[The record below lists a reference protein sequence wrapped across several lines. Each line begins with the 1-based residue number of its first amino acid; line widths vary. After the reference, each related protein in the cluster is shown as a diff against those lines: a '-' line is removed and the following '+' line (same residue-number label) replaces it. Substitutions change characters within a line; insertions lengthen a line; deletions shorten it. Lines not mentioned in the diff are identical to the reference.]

1 MKGILIDR
9 FGRNINYLRVSIT
22 DRCNL
27 RCIYCNP
34 EANIIYKNQQQILT
48 YEEILK
54 IVKVCVDLGITKI
67 RLTGG
72 EPLVRKDVVCLVS
85 LLSKI
90 KGIEDLSLTTNGV
103 FLEAYAKDLKKA
115 GLKRINI
122 SLDTLDREK
131 YKFITKFDG
140 LHKVLNG
147 INKSLEIG
155 FYPIKIN
162 VVVMKNINE
171 DEIIEFAKLT
181 LKEPL
186 HIRFIE
192 YMPIGCTKDEWEEK
206 FVPYNKIKNY
216 CQSLGV
222 LKEIKI
228 FDNNTAITSYQ
239 FENAKGTISFISPVS
254 KPFCDRCSRL
264 RLTSDGNLRSCLFS
278 SQMVD
283 LKKILRNNNVNNQV
297 VYNALKQSIIHA
309 VKIKPKESQIL
320 CNNYIYKELTM
331 CQIGG

>member
-1 MKGILIDR
+1 
-9 FGRNINYLRVSIT
+9 
-22 DRCNL
+22 
-27 RCIYCNP
+27 
-34 EANIIYKNQQQILT
+34 
-48 YEEILK
+48 
-54 IVKVCVDLGITKI
+54 
-67 RLTGG
+67 
-72 EPLVRKDVVCLVS
+72 
-85 LLSKI
+85 
-90 KGIEDLSLTTNGV
+90 
-103 FLEAYAKDLKKA
+103 
-115 GLKRINI
+115 
-122 SLDTLDREK
+122 
-131 YKFITKFDG
+131 
-140 LHKVLNG
+140 
-147 INKSLEIG
+147 
-155 FYPIKIN
+155 
-162 VVVMKNINE
+162 
-171 DEIIEFAKLT
+171 
-181 LKEPL
+181 
-186 HIRFIE
+186 
-192 YMPIGCTKDEWEEK
+192 MPIGCTKDEWKEK

-239 FENAKGTISFISPVS
+239 FENAKGMISFISPVS
-254 KPFCDRCSRL
+254 KPFCERCSRL

>member
-228 FDNNTAITSYQ
+228 FDNNTAIPSYQ
-239 FENAKGTISFISPVS
+239 FENAKGMISFISPVS